1 MRCRS
6 FRGRSDRIA
15 LFAVAFCFYFRIG
28 FGCQLVYQL
37 LHSVID
43 ARLDLPCGNRSCFR
57 DGFQQFF
64 IRRFIVWI
72 HQNRHLSMQL

>member
-1 MRCRS
+1 M
-6 FRGRSDRIA
+6 SDSVLITLLICATVLA
-15 LFAVAFCFYFRIG
+15 LS
-28 FGCQLVYQL
+28 L